1 MKRLEGKSAVITGV
15 ASGAGRAASLLF
27 AREGAAVACVEFD
40 AEMGKET
47 VDIVNDEGGS
57 AVFVETDLTD
67 PAAIDDMA
75 RSCMAWQPVVHVL
88 DNNAGVAER
97 AAFDD
102 ISNEDWDRQVAV
114 NLTAPFLCS

>member
-1 MKRLEGKSAVITGV
+1 MKRLEGKNAVITGAACGV
-15 ASGAGRAASLLF
+15 GRATSLLL
-27 AREGAAVACVEFD
+27 AREGTAVACVDID
-40 AEMGKET
+40 AEMGAET
-47 VDIVNDEGGS
+47 ADMVNDKGGS
-57 AVFVETDLTD
+57 AIFVETDLTD

-75 RSCMAWQPVVHVL
+75 RSCMAWPPVVHVL